1 MKQNDDSTDGSGQR
15 HRVATVTMDSYV
27 DAAKI
32 IRLPFN
38 LVILRKALRSQRIC
52 PICCLIY
59 KIFK

>member
-1 MKQNDDSTDGSGQR
+1 MMILQMEVVRGT

-52 PICCLIY
+52 PICC
-59 KIFK
+59 